1 MKEHFSSRVTK
12 LLVILAL
19 AIVASVMFVFVGC
32 GEQHVHTWTQT
43 KEQAATCTADGF
55 IEYTCEECGDVRQD
69 PVQATGHQWKDNGA
83 LQTHPATCT
92 ESGYYYKLCTVCNY
106 EETSD
111 RIPATGHTI
120 DFNAATTDVT
130 LPTCTTAGSIS
141 GVCTE
146 CGETVTY
153 TSAQIAAD
161 KDADGLNITIANQPK
176 DNVKVGTQETLY
188 YPIVNGVKGD
198 FLGVLGHDY
207 LKNNTHT
214 CVATIANDDKDVFG
228 EDAADEATEYYYDYC
243 TRCKTAFEVTEHEV
257 PAGKLPCAVA
267 KDPVSGKDLVA
278 GACTAAINTG
288 EYAAEGGSYA
298 YQCEECKNYIA
309 KVDHNYQLMSLKSG
323 TANEDD
329 AVWEAAP
336 ADAEFSCLYYEVCEW
351 CHTARISAPH
361 KANMAKPTCTEDVVC
376 EVCKKVMASA
386 TDHDFDL
393 ATTVA
398 PEGFGDF
405 DKDELIVH
413 ATCVAPAKTYEVC
426 KNCLE
431 REQNGQDVEWV
442 LNENYKEAI
451 YTGENEGKP
460 WGHSYKE
467 GVVVYDNSVAAVG
480 CARPYWYTDVCQR
493 EGCTEETTGHVR
505 VELKPTA
512 YTKSG
517 SGENVVY
524 TPVTDSTLKTD
535 GTLYYIKNA
544 DGDYDLV
551 DVSLYNANK
560 KDADTYYTDENGY
573 YNRQSGG
580 THDWGY
586 VFAIDVNNVPIND
599 TDKNS
604 GNVAS
609 IVDYER
615 NASLKDKGFVMPTC
629 NTAGKVLR
637 YCPNCDS
644 YEWNDISLQAYLD
657 GMNVAAD
664 AYGTAADQKFYPAY
678 ENETVGETVITG
690 GKYLQKYHEE
700 NLFGCGHGEC
710 VVCET
715 RSHEV
720 QYSVSFKVTLAK
732 GDYQG
737 VTAPTISTFYGW
749 TCKNDGVEKKAL
761 DEFVAKYLK
770 GDDKF
775 TYELSL
781 NGTPITATNN
791 KIWVAVGDP
800 TLSPDAYS
808 SKITVDVVAKPV
820 EQYTIVFN
828 TDGVRDEIKALAGFD
843 KAFEKR
849 IVYKAQSDK
858 SQVMPTVE
866 GAPNFTFYTDAA
878 KQNKLNLKD
887 FDWDK
892 DVASLLV
899 EGVFT
904 IYVG

>member
-55 IEYTCEECGDVRQD
+55 IEYTCEECGDVRQES
-69 PVQATGHQWKDNGA
+69 VQALGHQWKDNGA

-120 DFNAATTDVT
+120 DFKAATTKVT
-130 LPTCTTAGSIS
+130 LPTCTTAGSIT
-141 GVCTE
+141 GTCAD
-146 CGETVTY
+146 CGATVTY

-161 KDADGLNITIANQPK
+161 KDADGLNITIANQPE

-198 FLGVLGHDY
+198 FLGVLGHAY

-214 CVATIANDDKDVFG
+214 CVAMISNADESVFG
-228 EDAADEATEYYYDYC
+228 EDAADKATEYYYDYC
-243 TRCKTAFEVTEHEV
+243 TRCKTAFEVTDHKA
-257 PAGKLPCAVA
+257 PAGKLPCAIA
-267 KDPVSGKDLVA
+267 TDPVSGEALEA
-278 GACTAAINTG
+278 GDCTAAIDTG
-288 EYAAEGGSYA
+288 EYAKKGTSYA

-323 TANEDD
+323 TPNEDD

-336 ADAEFSCLYYEVCEW
+336 ADATFSCKYYEVCEW

-376 EVCKKVMASA
+376 EVCNKVIASKTGHDFVIA
-386 TDHDFDL
+386 TD
-393 ATTVA
+393 
-398 PEGFGDF
+398 GFGDI
-405 DKDELIVH
+405 DKDDLKIP
-413 ATCVAPAKTYEVC
+413 ATCVAYAKTYEVC
-426 KNCLE
+426 KNCQL

-442 LNENYKEAI
+442 LNENYKEVVDTTA
-451 YTGENEGKP
+451 ENEGKP
-460 WGHSYKE
+460 LGHDYNK
-467 GVVVYDNSVAAVG
+467 GVKVYDTSVAAVG
-480 CARPYWYTDVCQR
+480 CARPYWYTDVCKR

-517 SGENVVY
+517 SGEDVVY
-524 TPVTDSTLKTD
+524 TAVTDSTLKTD
-535 GTLYYIKNA
+535 GTVYYIKGENGTYTQIA
-544 DGDYDLV
+544 NVINYNNGQDDDGV
-551 DVSLYNANK
+551 
-560 KDADTYYTDENGY
+560 YYTDENGY
-573 YNRQSGG
+573 YNRQPGG
-580 THDWGY
+580 EHNWKN
-586 VFAIDVNNVPIND
+586 VFAIDAANVPVNGVD
-599 TDKNS
+599 SVTGKPT
-604 GNVAS
+604 
-609 IVDYER
+609 IVDYE
-615 NASLKDKGFVMPTC
+615 NNSSLKDKGFVMPTC
-629 NTAGKVLR
+629 STDGMILQ
-637 YCPNCDS
+637 YCPTCDS
-644 YEWNDISLQAYLD
+644 YQWNEVDLETYLT
-657 GMNVAAD
+657 GMNKAAV
-664 AYGTAADQKFYPAY
+664 AYGTAANQKTYPAY
-678 ENETVGETVITG
+678 EDGI
-690 GKYLQKYHEE
+690 LQQKYHEE
-700 NLFGCGHGEC
+700 TMFKCGHGEC
-710 VVCET
+710 TVCET

-737 VTAPTISTFYGW
+737 ITAPTISTFYGW
-749 TCKNDGVEKKAL
+749 TCKNDTVEKEAL
-761 DEFVAKYLK
+761 DKFVADLLAENE
-770 GDDKF
+770 KF

-781 NGTPITATNN
+781 NGTSIKATTDE
-791 KIWVAVGDP
+791 IWVAVGDP
-800 TLSPDAYS
+800 TLTPDAYS
-808 SKITVDVVAKPV
+808 SHITVDVVATPV
-820 EQYTIVFN
+820 KQYTIVFN
-828 TDGVRDEIKALAGFD
+828 TDGVSESIKALAGFD
-843 KAFEKR
+843 KAFENR